1 MILFIYKKLHVSN
14 LINNKEVN
22 RYEDNKGY
30 CRKEGRCIDIN
41 ARYIFPKLTNMSNM
55 AVRIM
60 MTQKIQILTVIAN
73 DLTNMMYG
81 EIVMT
86 IERTDVE
93 REIDCEGAYGVL

>member
-1 MILFIYKKLHVSN
+1 
-14 LINNKEVN
+14 
-22 RYEDNKGY
+22 
-30 CRKEGRCIDIN
+30 
-41 ARYIFPKLTNMSNM
+41 M

-73 DLTNMMYG
+73 DLTNTMYG

>member
-1 MILFIYKKLHVSN
+1 MILFIYKELHVSN

-22 RYEDNKGY
+22 RYEDNKG
-30 CRKEGRCIDIN
+30 KEGRCIDIN

-73 DLTNMMYG
+73 DLSNTMYG

-93 REIDCEGAYGVL
+93 RDIDCEGAYGVL